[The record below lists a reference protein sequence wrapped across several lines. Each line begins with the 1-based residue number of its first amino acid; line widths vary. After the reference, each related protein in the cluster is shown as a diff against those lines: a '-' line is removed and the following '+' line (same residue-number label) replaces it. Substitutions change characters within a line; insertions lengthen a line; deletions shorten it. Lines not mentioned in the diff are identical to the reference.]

1 MTKKEFIEKWT
12 HEDFELYSTILD
24 DLESISDLPEQNNF
38 ELQPCDKCF
47 QLTNHLNGVCQKCK
61 PITDEQFEKEL
72 QKRLY
77 RMRMK
82 SDEIGLTQQNYDW
95 IKDQLLKG
103 GKG

>member
-1 MTKKEFIEKWT
+1 MKQIIVETCGECPACRDNGIEFYCLYNSIELKVF
-12 HEDFELYSTILD
+12 DVIPD
-24 DLESISDLPEQNNF
+24 DCPLSDLPEQ
-38 ELQPCDKCF
+38 
-47 QLTNHLNGVCQKCK
+47 
-61 PITDEQFEKEL
+61 ITDEQFEKEL